1 MRWRYKRIRILRAV
15 KQKLQYAATQT
26 TQFTGLN
33 DRRLAAANQLVEGTT
48 EIIPAGT
55 IDAGGDNLGIKRWQA
70 GKDGPVFLEK
80 ITTNHCEF
88 EFAKQMTGTK
98 IQHSVH
104 VLGAVSHLF
113 RYHVFMSQL
122 DGNSPKANDPKFD
135 IKQMMYV
142 GNEFSQSVT
151 TALSDKTHVP
161 RLQFASLRTPWV
173 QKKLAENDINIPE
186 MLRLIKMCEALP
198 WRIHHHDFSR
208 DNALI
213 QYTEPKATLKVIDIG
228 SLTYAPL
235 GADLMLFARASLL
248 GAQHQA
254 VFLSAADEV
263 EAITGIDV
271 SLLRIS
277 GLMQAAERSV
287 VKAIN
292 KAADKFL
299 IQAGTLINL
308 AKNELSQQD

>member
-80 ITTNHCEF
+80 ITTNHREF
-88 EFAKQMTGTK
+88 EFAKQMAGTK

-142 GNEFSQSVT
+142 GHEFSQSVT

-161 RLQFASLRTPWV
+161 RLQFASLRTPWF

-213 QYTEPKATLKVIDIG
+213 QYTEPKATL
-228 SLTYAPL
+228 TYAPL
-235 GADLMLFARASLL
+235 GADLMVFARASLL

-263 EAITGIDV
+263 QAITGIDV

-292 KAADKFL
+292 KEADKFL
-299 IQAGTLINL
+299 VQAGTLINL